1 MNMVGHIQKSGIMKK
16 IWGKKMSEVK
26 PMLLTEIEF
35 SPDVFSKYANWI
47 FQEKQNGV
55 RAIFHIKH
63 GKITSVRGRRNNP
76 LLHLFPELA
85 ELQLGDFEAIIDGE
99 LCVLDSTGKSVFY
112 GGINQRDK
120 KLHIENVKKFNAT
133 FVAFD
138 LLYLNGEVVVD
149 KPYSERLS
157 LLKGVISDT
166 TLQTFRV
173 AENITNPQE
182 YWVSKVVAEN
192 REGLVIK
199 NPTGHY
205 EVDTRSKNNLK
216 LKNYKQTEVLI
227 EKTEQNNAGTKI
239 YGKATINGVD
249 IEVECQVGGVKPES
263 LKVGEKVPVVYLDIV
278 GNRLVQP
285 HKIKGFGLE

>member
-1 MNMVGHIQKSGIMKK
+1 
-16 IWGKKMSEVK
+16 
-26 PMLLTEIEF
+26 LTEIEF
-35 SPDVFSKYANWI
+35 TPDVFEKHKDWY
-47 FQEKQNGV
+47 FQEKENGV
-55 RAIFHIKH
+55 RVIGHFKH
-63 GKITSVRGRRNNP
+63 GKLSSVRGRRNNP

-85 ELQLGDFEAIIDGE
+85 ELQLADFEGIIDGE
-99 LCVLDSTGKSVFY
+99 LIVADSTKKSIFY

-120 KLHIENVKKFNAT
+120 KLHVENVKKFPAT

-138 LLYLNGEVVVD
+138 VLYLNGQVLVD

-157 LLKGVISDT
+157 LLKGVVANSDT
-166 TLQTFRV
+166 AIQTFRV
-173 AENITNPQE
+173 VENIANPKD
-182 YWVSKVVAEN
+182 YWDNKIVAEN
-192 REGLVIK
+192 REGLVLK

-216 LKNYKQTEVLI
+216 LKNYKQTDVLI